1 MKVDKC
7 KIPVQEVETE
17 KDLGVRIDS
26 CLKIKLYIGEVVRKA
41 NKMLGLVRRVSSL

>member
-1 MKVDKC
+1 MEVDKC

-26 CLKIKLYIGEVVRKA
+26 GLKFKLHIGEVVRKA
-41 NKMLGLVRRVSSL
+41 NRMLG